1 MEGHSQFSGI
11 TAFSHR
17 VLTTLAKRARDG
29 RDGTV
34 YGEYSTG
41 SYYDHHAGAIS
52 MSVVRTEG
60 ERLEKG
66 MLKIEAMLNRPRTRR
81 DDEAAAAVG
90 A

>member
-1 MEGHSQFSGI
+1 MALKNTVLALIGDTFSGI

-17 VLTTLAKRARDG
+17 VLVKLAKRARDG

-41 SYYDHHAGAIS
+41 DYHAYHAGANS
-52 MSVVRTEG
+52 MSVIRAEG

-66 MLKIEAMLNRPRTRR
+66 MQCVCVCHAP
-81 DDEAAAAVG
+81 AH
-90 A
+90 